1 MLPKPNFLIAAALLM
16 TAGVPHAARAQAGWR
31 TEVVGKKVVLTPPD
45 LAAGEFYQVTVYP
58 RVPLAGSPITD
69 FLDAVAGRRV
79 AALGRPTGGAKP
91 AQTAGRTGA
100 TASRT
105 FVTPQ
110 GAARG
115 AIFIALA
122 MDGENAR
129 IIEVVSSSDALP
141 RYQAQADAIT
151 REMIKQE
158 KAAALASGRGL
169 KAEKLPTPP
178 QGMTPGGKIVPGIY
192 AGNSLYGDEIQ
203 ESLRLYLY
211 ASGEYQLCN
220 GKGEEVEFGSGDY
233 HYDPVTG
240 KMTIGNTFSLSNNDS
255 DPNDETCLYGR
266 AVDGKPFLYARTDE
280 GFHYMTRVLR
290 YAGPPDRPSPRQAAA
305 AKAAQEAE
313 AARYKCVTAPGR
325 GVPDA
330 KVAGIIHNVTVNPG
344 MGFSV
349 TEDLFLL
356 LKDGAVHRGLR
367 VPPDQ
372 LDVPLSRRTEP
383 QTWGR
388 WRRQGPQILV
398 AWPDAPGRFVP
409 LKGEPAIPARP
420 GERLSGRF
428 GAGESSGGMG
438 FGGSYRL
445 WGVTFTSAG
454 RFLKDGRGGSS
465 SGSLGATMNGFS
477 ADTMYDDEGASTSV
491 VSPGAVVAAG
501 TRKPGGHRGGTYS
514 LSGYVLTLRYDDGRV
529 VRLPFFF
536 ESATR
541 DLIFFEG
548 ASMNLGDGK

>member
-280 GFHYMTRVLR
+280 GFHYMTRVL
-290 YAGPPDRPSPRQAAA
+290 
-305 AKAAQEAE
+305 
-313 AARYKCVTAPGR
+313 
-325 GVPDA
+325 
-330 KVAGIIHNVTVNPG
+330 
-344 MGFSV
+344 
-349 TEDLFLL
+349 
-356 LKDGAVHRGLR
+356 
-367 VPPDQ
+367 